1 MTNGK
6 MMRISA
12 KKKTKMIPL
21 YYRLSIKLVHIIK
34 AEVFVFKSSLVALII
49 FCILAICNL
58 FEIFLETLDLIVL
71 IITQNVYKLISFSVM
86 GVGLVN
92 LRAPTNTCTG

>member
-12 KKKTKMIPL
+12 KKKTQMIPL

-34 AEVFVFKSSLVALII
+34 AAEVFVFKSSFDLLDY
-49 FCILAICNL
+49 ILHFSNLQSIQNL
-58 FEIFLETLDLIVL
+58 F
-71 IITQNVYKLISFSVM
+71 
-86 GVGLVN
+86 
-92 LRAPTNTCTG
+92 

>member
-12 KKKTKMIPL
+12 KKKPKMIPL

-34 AEVFVFKSSLVALII
+34 AAEVFVFKSSLDLLDY
-49 FCILAICNL
+49 ILHFSNLQSIQNL
-58 FEIFLETLDLIVL
+58 FRDLGLDCFNYNSECVQAQFPFLSWGWDW
-71 IITQNVYKLISFSVM
+71 
-86 GVGLVN
+86 
-92 LRAPTNTCTG
+92 